1 MAKKAK
7 VKKTTTA
14 TGKKKAAEDIPKGQ
28 EELQP
33 DQAVE
38 IDVQHAE
45 IAETVAPEVQQAAAP
60 AETAESAASESQQ
73 ADVPTV
79 APSVAVATRKTAAV
93 PVAVP
98 EAPAE
103 PAAPVESPEPVAVEP
118 PPTGILAILN
128 VKTEAEAGVT
138 PENLA
143 AYRSHLEKDAERPIK
158 VCGREPFGWERLYAW
173 GLRDRAAYES
183 RKALCPSYTDDL
195 EIVAF
200 EEEIDTVDGIAVRVK
215 RLADGREF
223 SLLLGSLKS
232 ADAGSKN
239 AELLDG
245 FASWLAECR

>member
-7 VKKTTTA
+7 TKKTTTA
-14 TGKKKAAEDIPKGQ
+14 TGKKKATEDTPKGQ

-38 IDVQHAE
+38 ADVQQAE
-45 IAETVAPEVQQAAAP
+45 TAETVAPQVRQAEPP
-60 AETAESAASESQQ
+60 AETAEPTAPESQQ
-73 ADVPTV
+73 ADVPAV

-98 EAPAE
+98 EIPAE
-103 PAAPVESPEPVAVEP
+103 PPTPVESPEPVAVEP
-118 PPTGILAILN
+118 PQTGILAILN

-138 PENLA
+138 PQNLA
-143 AYRSHLEKDAERPIK
+143 AYRSYLEKDAERPIK

-200 EEEIDTVDGIAVRVK
+200 EEEIDTIDGLAVRVR
-215 RLADGREF
+215 RLADGKEF

-239 AELLDG
+239 AELLDD
-245 FASWLAECR
+245 FATWLAERR